1 MSEAVERI
9 PLTAA
14 LTLAAF
20 GVEVTGEQFA
30 KELNTKHFGLTREE
44 AFSKLTDALDALLQK
59 ADSGRLVLH
68 GRFSRE
74 ANADGTVE
82 IARLPPD
89 SALSYKAFDYRIDG
103 LRFGDTALLW
113 FSPTEDPYRQPS
125 FARPNHYR
133 DITVVRGQLR
143 KFLGTGSSPYLQE
156 TKPQPLSDADLM
168 AWWDGLS
175 KEQKGMSRE
184 KLWELAKNSH
194 PNHKV
199 TRERVRSLGGPRE
212 PGRPKLA
219 KK

>member
-1 MSEAVERI
+1 MSEAAERI
-9 PLTAA
+9 SLTSA

-74 ANADGTVE
+74 ANADGTEE
-82 IARLPPD
+82 IAQLPPD

-103 LRFGDTALLW
+103 LRLGDTALLW
-113 FSPTEDPYRQPS
+113 FSSTEDLYRQPS

-133 DITVVRGQLR
+133 DVTAVRGQVR
-143 KFLGTGSSPYLQE
+143 KFLGTGSSPYRQE
-156 TKPQPLSDADLM
+156 TKKTPLPEADLK

-175 KEQKGMSRE
+175 TEQRNMSRE
-184 KLWELAKNSH
+184 KLWELAQNSH
-194 PNHKV
+194 PNHKI
-199 TRERVRSLGGPRE
+199 TRERVRGLGGPRK